1 MPELSK
7 TNWETIVRQT
17 KRGKLLP
24 IVSARVTH
32 RYVFDHPEFI
42 QAWSDYMDYP
52 LGRSLSITRLAQYLS
67 VTEGYYTYKQGFLD
81 FTKRHLYRSAT
92 AGGANDEELAAIK
105 EQLYDLSLSDLIAQI
120 KPAVLEDHVNHP
132 LRGLAELPI
141 PVYITTCYFDLLEKA
156 LERVG
161 KTPQPKTYRWDKEA
175 LAASQRTTKVLYG
188 EMIDRLDLEEL
199 QTICDIFLDSV
210 EFDDLAGESRDAKA
224 RELIKYMD
232 NRKKLPELIGAIR
245 EARPD
250 FELPADLVS
259 LAGDEPDYKPS
270 TDEPLVYHL
279 FGLEEEPQSL
289 ILSED
294 DYLQFLIDWAQDS
307 PQREFIS
314 LDLRMAMEESS
325 LILLGYDLQD
335 WDFRVLF
342 HSLITGKR
350 PETRPMSV
358 AIQLSPEVNKD
369 DKDKAQ
375 HFVERYLDTRGN
387 NFRIYWGSTE
397 SFLEELSAHWETE
410 L

>member
-7 TNWETIVRQT
+7 TNWETVVRQT

-42 QAWSDYMDYP
+42 QAWSDHMDYP

-81 FTKRHLYRSAT
+81 FTKRHLYRSVT
-92 AGGANDEELAAIK
+92 AEGADDEKLAAIK
-105 EQLYDLSLSDLIAQI
+105 EQIYDLSLSELIAQI

-156 LERVG
+156 LERAG
-161 KTPQPKTYRWDKEA
+161 KTPQPETYRWNKEA
-175 LAASQRTTKVLYG
+175 WATNRRTTKILYG
-188 EMIDRLDLEEL
+188 EMNDRLDLEDL
-199 QTICDIFLDSV
+199 QTICDIYLDSV
-210 EFDDLAGESRDAKA
+210 EYDDLAGDSMPAKVVA
-224 RELIKYMD
+224 LIKYME
-232 NRKKLPELIGAIR
+232 NRKKLPELINAIR

-250 FELPADLVS
+250 FELPPDLVS
-259 LAGDEPDYKPS
+259 LVGDEPDNKPS
-270 TDEPLVYHL
+270 TEEPLVYHL
-279 FGLEEEPQSL
+279 FGLEQEPQSL
-289 ILSED
+289 VLSED

-314 LDLRMAMEESS
+314 LDLRMALEESS

-350 PETRPMSV
+350 PEKRPMSV

-369 DKDKAQ
+369 DRAKAQ
-375 HFVERYLDTRGN
+375 HFIERYLDTKGN
-387 NFRIYWGSTE
+387 NFRIYWGSIE
-397 SFLEELSAHWETE
+397 SFLEELSTHWETE
-410 L
+410 I